1 MCVICETEHGG
12 EWLSVVAS
20 AIMIGFENN
29 EMTLDA
35 IANEKFYLIG
45 DWHQRMAAEHA
56 SFARQNMVVKG

>member
-1 MCVICETEHGG
+1 MAKCSG
-12 EWLSVVAS
+12 S

-56 SFARQNMVVKG
+56 SFVRQNMVVKG